1 MIKQMLAFMFIVFPL
16 ADLHGSKERHVVRI
30 VSPIVN
36 YDTAI
41 NSNTIPPTNMYQA
54 RFLILGAGISP

>member
-16 ADLHGSKERHVVRI
+16 ADLHSSKEKHVVRI

-41 NSNTIPPTNMYQA
+41 NYNTIQPTNMYQA
-54 RFLILGAGISP
+54 